1 MKRSYR
7 FILSIISLASVLS
20 IGTIITFIV
29 MLAMSDYWY
38 YAVIIVCFCYIVQV
52 AIALKVFFSKRLPEV
67 KASWLLTMFLPIFS
81 IVIFFV
87 FGIIPFKLK
96 SEETL
101 KQEKKEILAKE
112 DFNFT
117 KKYIKTHPNS
127 DLITIYNYQ
136 ASPIYENNRFTFLT
150 QDKFFIEC
158 IRLIDKAEHSINVEY
173 YIFGNSYYMRVF
185 LNKLVEKARQG
196 VKIKL
201 MYDFA
206 GTRKREARFKIARLR
221 KEGIEVSVFNP
232 KGINKWIS
240 MTNFRSHRKGIYV
253 DNKYALTGGS
263 NIADEYI
270 NTRKDFYNW
279 NDLNFLIEGEIV
291 NTQNLYFLYNW
302 YFNSWYRGAPLEQYL
317 NDINDLKIHKAK
329 GSKQIMQAVQT
340 EPYAEYKLF
349 KNVLLSAFANAKKR
363 IYIVTPYLAI
373 NGEIEEILNYKA
385 RQGVDVQFVMPGRP
399 DNKNFILDANHSS
412 YNRFNDEIKIYEYD
426 GFIHTKAI
434 VVDDDLILGTNN
446 LDYRS
451 MIINFE
457 TAFYIQDQKAI
468 SEFEAIYQN
477 IVDHSNYLRHNEFYK
492 SRPLYKR
499 IYMNLIKVIY
509 PLI

>member
-1 MKRSYR
+1 MRRSYR
-7 FILSIISLASVLS
+7 FVLSLISLASVLS
-20 IGTIITFIV
+20 VAAVIALIV
-29 MLAMSDYWY
+29 LFAMSDYWW
-38 YAVIIVCFCYIVQV
+38 YAPIIGIGCYIVQI
-52 AIALKVFFSKRLPEV
+52 AIALKVFFSKRIPEV

-101 KQEKKEILAKE
+101 KLEKKEILEKE
-112 DFNFT
+112 DYTFT
-117 KKYIKTHPNS
+117 KKYIKEHPNS
-127 DLITIYNYQ
+127 DLTTIYNYQ
-136 ASPIYENNRFTFLT
+136 ASPIYENNKFQFLT
-150 QDKFFIEC
+150 QDQFFIES
-158 IRLIDKAEHSINVEY
+158 IKLIEKAQHTINVEY
-173 YIFGNSYYMRVF
+173 YIFGNSYYMRIF

-221 KEGIEVSVFNP
+221 KEGIEVSVFNN
-232 KGINKWIS
+232 KGVNKWIS

-270 NTRKDFYNW
+270 NTRKDFFNW

-302 YFNSWYRGAPLEQYL
+302 YFNSWYRGAPLQDYL
-317 NDINDLKIHKAK
+317 NDINALKIHRTKD
-329 GSKQIMQAVQT
+329 SKQVIQAVQT

-363 IYIVTPYLAI
+363 ILIVTPYLAI

-385 RQGVDVQFVMPGRP
+385 MQGVDVEFIMPGRP

-412 YNRFNDEIKIYEYD
+412 YNRFNDKIKIYEYD

-457 TAFYIQDQKAI
+457 TAFYIQDKKVM
-468 SEFEAIYQN
+468 SEFEKIYQELIKN
-477 IVDHSNYLRHNEFYK
+477 SNFIKHNEFYRQ
-492 SRPLYKR
+492 RPLYKR
-499 IYMNLIKVIY
+499 IYMNMIKVIY